1 MDGTGL
7 EPVTF
12 CLQSSCATNCATSPK
27 YVKNGH
33 LLIRL
38 TADFAAKLHVM
49 HDTQLKKAFGVGI
62 FIVSMTGERIPSQ
75 SPIFVRPYLL
85 LHLLSGLAKRLPQ

>member
-1 MDGTGL
+1 
-7 EPVTF
+7 
-12 CLQSSCATNCATSPK
+12 
-27 YVKNGH
+27 VKNGH

-75 SPIFVRPYLL
+75 SPIFAPFLL
-85 LHLLSGLAKRLPQ
+85 MHKFPRLALFLYQKKYIRDDRMCFVVSVSR

>member
-1 MDGTGL
+1 
-7 EPVTF
+7 
-12 CLQSSCATNCATSPK
+12 
-27 YVKNGH
+27 VKNDH

>member
-33 LLIRL
+33 LLLRL

-49 HDTQLKKAFGVGI
+49 HDDQLKKAFQRWG
-62 FIVSMTGERIPSQ
+62 
-75 SPIFVRPYLL
+75 
-85 LHLLSGLAKRLPQ
+85 LHLLHDRGTHTLTESHFYVSYPGKDSNLQPTD